1 MNYKFS
7 FSVRPDGAKKST
19 IPNMYQL
26 TNEFQQ
32 LLLKYNLKV
41 DGYLF
46 EHNKFQSFFL
56 KKISALVSPTAQE
69 SIVPVQVYSCGN
81 CGHIN
86 RKLNPTLE
94 QGEEDDN

>member
-32 LLLKYNLKV
+32 LIKKYNLKV
-41 DGYLF
+41 EGYLF
-46 EHNKFQSFFL
+46 EHNKFQEFHSEDF
-56 KKISALVSPTAQE
+56 S
-69 SIVPVQVYSCGN
+69 
-81 CGHIN
+81 
-86 RKLNPTLE
+86 
-94 QGEEDDN
+94 EEVAK